1 MGYKNIESKA
11 KHKFVANFSDLYLK
25 IVKKYNGDISVSFST
40 NNEVPALSR
49 VIKKRIIASDEMLKK
64 SYQYWYDSDQ
74 SEPIAAANHAKK
86 ILRSFINE
94 LNKFIGAYETMVEGE
109 EESHEEKQVNT
120 Q

>member
-1 MGYKNIESKA
+1 MNSNDIKSKA
-11 KHKFVANFSDLYLK
+11 KHKFVANFSDLSLK

-40 NNEVPALSR
+40 NNEGTTLSR
-49 VIKKRIIASDEMLKK
+49 AIKERIIDSDEMLNK
-64 SYQYWYDSDQ
+64 SYTYWYDLDQ

-94 LNKFIGAYETMVEGE
+94 LNKFIGAYETMVEGDE
-109 EESHEEKQVNT
+109 ENHEGQQDNA